1 MNRLYLNFLCLP
13 FSVYPLGTGDEGLG
27 ELGALLLL
35 NLGGRPRPLF
45 TGNIVIFFILLG
57 FKARKKP
64 LIKIN
69 NYLTHTLLILGQT
82 LPLQNPSRSNKN
94 VMKRKLR
101 LFEGKS
107 RKCLT

>member
-13 FSVYPLGTGDEGLG
+13 FSVYPLGRGDDGLG

-64 LIKIN
+64 LIKIIN
-69 NYLTHTLLILGQT
+69 HLAHTFLGADTAYKTPQET
-82 LPLQNPSRSNKN
+82 IKMSQRENLNF
-94 VMKRKLR
+94 LR
-101 LFEGKS
+101 ASLENA
-107 RKCLT
+107 

>member
-1 MNRLYLNFLCLP
+1 MMNRLYLNFLCLP
-13 FSVYPLGTGDEGLG
+13 FSVYPLGTGDDGLG

-69 NYLTHTLLILGQT
+69 NYLTHTLFGADTALT
-82 LPLQNPSRSNKN
+82 
-94 VMKRKLR
+94 KL
-101 LFEGKS
+101 LK
-107 RKCLT
+107 KQ

>member
-57 FKARKKP
+57 FQARKKP

-69 NYLTHTLLILGQT
+69 NYLTHTLFGADT
-82 LPLQNPSRSNKN
+82 LQNPSRSNKK

>member
-1 MNRLYLNFLCLP
+1 MMNRLYLNFLCLP

-57 FKARKKP
+57 FKARKKN

-69 NYLTHTLLILGQT
+69 NYLTHTLFGADTALT
-82 LPLQNPSRSNKN
+82 KPLKKQ
-94 VMKRKLR
+94 
-101 LFEGKS
+101 
-107 RKCLT
+107 